1 MLGRGWAVAM
11 GKRRENMGIWHCEYK
26 RLITTYGMVNN
37 LQIPNEKKFL
47 FRVLICGKCEAFRAN
62 GMRVID
68 RPPFSPDS
76 KHKPNKAMPN
86 LSSMQ
91 VIQRREQFIASW
103 RQYAP
108 EAAFA
113 GFTLD
118 QFEAESTK
126 PLEVR
131 SRMREARTTLAGLK
145 LERDKTDETYMQ
157 MLVAVANGI
166 RADLQNFGPD
176 SPLYRSLGFIPRS
189 ERKRPRTRQAGTA
202 PIVEESPTPPTGSA
216 DAA

>member
-1 MLGRGWAVAM
+1 
-11 GKRRENMGIWHCEYK
+11 
-26 RLITTYGMVNN
+26 
-37 LQIPNEKKFL
+37 
-47 FRVLICGKCEAFRAN
+47 
-62 GMRVID
+62 
-68 RPPFSPDS
+68 
-76 KHKPNKAMPN
+76 
-86 LSSMQ
+86 

-108 EAAFA
+108 ESAFA

-118 QFEAESTK
+118 QFEAESIK

-131 SRMREARTTLAGLK
+131 AQMREARTTLAGLK

-176 SPLYRSLGFIPRS
+176 SPLYRSLGYIPRS
-189 ERKRPRTRQAGTA
+189 ERKRPRPRQTETT
-202 PIVEESPTPPTGSA
+202 PIMEDDTTPPTGSA